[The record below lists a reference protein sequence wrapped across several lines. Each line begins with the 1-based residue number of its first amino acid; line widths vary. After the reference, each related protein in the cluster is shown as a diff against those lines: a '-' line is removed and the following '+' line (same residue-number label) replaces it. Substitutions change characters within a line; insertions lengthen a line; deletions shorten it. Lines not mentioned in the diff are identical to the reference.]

1 MSRVRYMASLLALLS
16 FGLAQPCLAERAD
29 RDKPAHIESDE
40 MLVEDAKQT
49 STFSGKVQFN
59 QGTLLIRGDKVVV
72 TQDKDGYRHI
82 TVYGKPASFR
92 QKREG
97 LDEYVEGYGERIEHD
112 ARAETLDF
120 YVKARVVRERDEV
133 RGDHITYSQKT
144 EVFQVNGGSAGAA
157 NAPSK
162 RVRAM
167 LLPRTR
173 AASSPS
179 ETLPIAP
186 STTLKPMEQE

>member
-1 MSRVRYMASLLALLS
+1 MKRVNLLFGFLL
-16 FGLAQPCLAERAD
+16 FGLVQPCLAERAD

-40 MLVEDAKQT
+40 MLVDDAKQT
-49 STFSGKVQFN
+49 STFVGNVQFN

-72 TQDKDGYRHI
+72 TQDQEGYRHVV
-82 TVYGKPASFR
+82 VYGKPASFR

-120 YVKARVVRERDEV
+120 YIKARVVRDRDEV

-144 EVFQVNGGSAGAA
+144 EVFQVNGGSVGTA
-157 NAPSK
+157 NAPPK

-167 LLPRTR
+167 LLPKTR
-173 AASSPS
+173 AASAPS
-179 ETLPIAP
+179 EALPIVP
-186 STTLKPMEQE
+186 SPTLTPLEQE

>member
-1 MSRVRYMASLLALLS
+1 MSHVRYMTSLLALLS

-40 MLVEDAKQT
+40 MLVDDAKQT

-59 QGTLLIRGDKVVV
+59 QGTLLIRGDKVEV
-72 TQDKDGYRHI
+72 TQDKDGYRHV

-120 YVKARVVRERDEV
+120 YVRARVVRERDEV

-157 NAPSK
+157 NAPPK

-167 LLPRTR
+167 LLPRTQ

>member
-1 MSRVRYMASLLALLS
+1 LAVLS
-16 FGLAQPCLAERAD
+16 FGLTQPCLAERAD
-29 RDKPAHIESDE
+29 SDKPAHIESDQ
-40 MLVEDAKQT
+40 MLVDDAQQI
-49 STFSGKVQFN
+49 STFSGNVQFN

-72 TQDKDGYRHI
+72 TQDKDGYRHVTI
-82 TVYGKPASFR
+82 YGKPASFR

-144 EVFQVNGGSAGAA
+144 EVFLVNGGAVATGSA
-157 NAPSK
+157 PPK
-162 RVRAM
+162 RVRAV
-167 LLPRTR
+167 LQPKARTGG
-173 AASSPS
+173 SPPA
-179 ETLPIAP
+179 EALPIAP
-186 STTLKPMEQE
+186 STTLTPMEQE

>member
-1 MSRVRYMASLLALLS
+1 MNRASLLFALLS
-16 FGLAQPCLAERAD
+16 FVLAAPCLAERAD
-29 RDKPAHIESDE
+29 RDKPAHIEADQ
-40 MLVEDAKQT
+40 MLVDDAKQV
-49 STFSGKVQFN
+49 STFVGNVQFN
-59 QGTLLIRGDKVVV
+59 QGTMLIRGDKIVV
-72 TQDKDGYRHI
+72 TQDKEGFRHAA
-82 TVYGKPASFR
+82 VFGKPASFR

-144 EVFQVNGGSAGAA
+144 EVFQVSSGSAGADGA
-157 NAPSK
+157 SSK
-162 RVRAM
+162 RVRAV
-167 LLPRTR
+167 LQPKARTG

-179 ETLPIAP
+179 EALPIAP
-186 STTLKPMEQE
+186 STTLTPMEQE